1 MKNNYSY
8 QGALE
13 ASERI
18 GWRVE
23 DIIGGDKRLD
33 FSKPFMPESLAQVR
47 KLSFLSL
54 EEQRTLNQIRGH
66 EYLAMFGLVEE
77 FILPYVVDHA
87 RPQLSGDDYR
97 VRALLQFAGEEAK
110 HIHLFKSFRRQFEAG
125 FGSKCEF
132 IGPAEDVR
140 KFVLSHG
147 PLGVGIAI
155 LHIEWMTLRHY
166 IEAVK
171 DNQEL
176 DPQFKSMLKHHWLEE
191 SQHTKLDTLVVEE
204 LAANAS
210 ESEIELAFKEYGEI
224 GAFLDQG
231 IQRQTE
237 FDVESF
243 MQASGRKLSRNE
255 REQMSQAVLKG
266 MRWTYLGTGMT
277 HPNFL
282 DTVQSIKPE
291 ARVQIEQMAPAFC

>member
-47 KLSFLSL
+47 KLSFLSA

-110 HIHLFKSFRRQFEAG
+110 HIHLFKSFRREFEAG